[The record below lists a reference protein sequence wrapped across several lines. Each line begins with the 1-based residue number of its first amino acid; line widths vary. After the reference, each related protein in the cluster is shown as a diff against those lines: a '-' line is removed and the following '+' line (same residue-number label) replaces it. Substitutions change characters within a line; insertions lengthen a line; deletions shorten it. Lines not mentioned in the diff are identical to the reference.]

1 MKRVFLAIF
10 LISIFLVIFS
20 CSKNHSKFLKLSGVV
35 EGKEVEVSSRIPGH
49 IKSLYFNE
57 GDRVKKGDLMVLM
70 DCSDYE
76 IQKKQFEA
84 MVESASSYLRLLEK
98 GARIEDIRS
107 AEEALKQ
114 SEINLRIAERDWNR
128 AKKLFDEKSIT
139 EKQWEEAKAKYDFAL
154 AQFRQSEEN
163 LKKLKQGA
171 REEEIESARSKLKE
185 AISGLELIKKKIKDC
200 EVRSPIDG
208 MVSLKLR
215 EEGEFVSSGAPIMKI
230 LNTERVYIYVYFPEK
245 DLGLIKIGDPVEIK
259 IDSFPE
265 RRFEGKIVF
274 ISPEA
279 EFTPKQIQTEDER
292 VKLVFKTKIE
302 IENREAVFK
311 PGMFADVYI
320 KLR

>member
-1 MKRVFLAIF
+1 MI
-10 LISIFLVIFS
+10 
-20 CSKNHSKFLKLSGVV
+20 G
-35 EGKEVEVSSRIPGH
+35 
-49 IKSLYFNE
+49 
-57 GDRVKKGDLMVLM
+57 
-70 DCSDYE
+70 
-76 IQKKQFEA
+76 
-84 MVESASSYLRLLEK
+84 
-98 GARIEDIRS
+98 
-107 AEEALKQ
+107 
-114 SEINLRIAERDWNR
+114 DWNR
-128 AKKLFDEKSIT
+128 AKKLFDERSIT

-163 LKKLKQGA
+163 LKKLKKGA

-185 AISGLELIKKKIKDC
+185 AITGIELIEKRIKDC

-215 EEGEFVSSGAPIMKI
+215 EEGEFVNSGSPIMKI
-230 LNTERVYIYVYFPEK
+230 LNTERVYIYVYVPEK
-245 DLGLIKIGDPVEIK
+245 DLGLINIGDPVEIK
-259 IDSFPE
+259 MDSFPD

-292 VKLVFKTKIE
+292 TKLVFKTKIE